1 MLCRRLE
8 QSGALSQKVRGIHH
22 FDRVLVTQ
30 ATCHHRDLRR
40 WRILDQIAG
49 LKPGYR
55 IANEPRSCP
64 SSSTK
69 SLPAS
74 LPTSSCRYRLHVIG
88 ILRCIVKTRVK
99 YATTYI
105 LSTMYRPSTAR
116 SCVVHHTLFRLCFRR
131 SIDRLFGIHIGRR
144 LGFDSGLRDRDP
156 ALLPKLFGVVLVV
169 LQGQVDVGTQIIRMF
184 RLVSW
189 RITLLRWT

>member
-1 MLCRRLE
+1 
-8 QSGALSQKVRGIHH
+8 
-22 FDRVLVTQ
+22 
-30 ATCHHRDLRR
+30 
-40 WRILDQIAG
+40 
-49 LKPGYR
+49 
-55 IANEPRSCP
+55 
-64 SSSTK
+64 
-69 SLPAS
+69 
-74 LPTSSCRYRLHVIG
+74 
-88 ILRCIVKTRVK
+88 
-99 YATTYI
+99 
-105 LSTMYRPSTAR
+105 MYRPSTAR
-116 SCVVHHTLFRLCFRR
+116 LCVVHHTLFRLCFRR